1 MAANSTSHSQAE
13 AAPGIFQMFRLDG
26 HTAVVTGAGRGL
38 GLSMAAALAEA
49 GAHIAVFDIN
59 LADAEEAA
67 AGINAK
73 GGKAIAVRI
82 DVTDSQQVQQGIQM
96 AIDAFAGV
104 DILVNNAGV
113 TSRSPFE
120 DLEEQDWERVL
131 KVNMGGTY
139 LCSRQAARHWI
150 DADKPGSIINIA
162 SISGFVGN
170 RGGLNSHYCAT
181 KGGIVALTR
190 SLAVEWASHNIRVN
204 AIAPGYFATP
214 MTDRLKNINRAFYD
228 ELVSR
233 VPLGRFGNPPD
244 LAGAVIYLASD
255 ASIYVTG
262 HILVIDGG
270 YTAW

>member
-1 MAANSTSHSQAE
+1 MAADSTSYSQIE
-13 AAPGIFQMFRLDG
+13 ATPEIFQIFQLSGR
-26 HTAVVTGAGRGL
+26 TAIVTGAGRGL
-38 GLSMAAALAEA
+38 GQAMASALAQA
-49 GAHIAVFDIN
+49 GANIAVFDVN
-59 LADAEEAA
+59 QADAQET
-67 AGINAK
+67 AK
-73 GGKAIAVRI
+73 SIISLGGKAVAADI
-82 DVTDSQQVQQGIQM
+82 DVTDSQQVQQGIRL
-96 AIDAFAGV
+96 AVETFGSV
-104 DILVNNAGV
+104 DILVNNAGI

-120 DLEEQDWERVL
+120 ELEEQDWERVL

-139 LCSRQAARHWI
+139 QCSRWAARHWI
-150 DADKPGSIINIA
+150 DEGKPGSIINIA

-181 KGGIVALTR
+181 KGGVVALTR
-190 SLAVEWASHNIRVN
+190 SLAVEWAAHKIRVN

-228 ELVSR
+228 ELVGR
-233 VPLGRFGNPPD
+233 VPLGRFGNAPD